1 MDNELLI
8 ERAKA
13 FAKAVAFQAPWA
25 GIEAYYARDVL
36 QEEFAQSASAQGCC
50 SRLGGAAQRGAK
62 GRQVITTQTFEIV
75 NALSSGQCVVLEG
88 IWTGTL
94 AVGFG
99 ELKPGDHLGPL
110 RPGLRVQS
118 WADLAAM
125 QLRLPST
132 LGD

>member
-36 QEEFAQSASAQGCC
+36 QEEFPN
-50 SRLGGAAQRGAK
+50 RLLPTGAVRDLEGLREGGAK
-62 GRQVITTQTFEIV
+62 GRQVITTQTVEIV

-99 ELKPGDHLGPL
+99 ELKPGDQLGPL